1 MNFLNPLYLFA
12 LGAVAVPIL
21 IHIFSRRRVPEV
33 PFSTIRFLKRSDRRS
48 MTRINLRRL
57 VLLMIRMLAIAVLA
71 LALARPVVRG
81 SLAALFPA
89 GGSRAACIL
98 IDRSF
103 SMGVEGEGGTAL
115 ERALARVRA
124 LLDNLDRA
132 DAVSIVLFDAAPEV
146 LYDGAFDRA
155 AVLASLKG
163 IAPSWRGT
171 DLRSAVAFGQR
182 ILEGTKREAREL
194 YIVSDFQRT
203 SLGAAPA
210 RGEGAGAARGESSSA
225 AKNARAA
232 LPVRAL
238 LIPVQTAGAANVAVE
253 NVLAPRVTLH
263 KGETAEVT
271 IVFRNMSRELP
282 AKFPLEILVGGRR
295 IMEKEI
301 EMLPDG
307 YFRATASIR
316 AERTGWIEG
325 IVTKRSDRLPA
336 DDTRYFTLQSREK
349 TRVLL
354 MADENGF
361 YLEQALSPG
370 GYEGDIAVVVRGWRT
385 FTTLDLDAADVVL
398 LGPGKG
404 PDASAAATID
414 RFVHA
419 GGKAIV
425 LLLPELR
432 AAAERLSRYP
442 LRFEFAETAHGYWAI
457 AKPAGPVGFLAPF
470 DTEDLAALARVRFR
484 SAALVRGVPAG
495 VAQLAFSSGSPFVWE
510 EERGEGSVV
519 FTALDPRPEAGEL
532 VLSPQFLPLVQQLVL
547 ATGMKPPA
555 AEGHLVGEPILWKG
569 AVDGD
574 VVCELPGG
582 RSLRPERIEQR
593 ASGGAGDLL
602 IPDVDRPGI
611 VTVLADSAV
620 RGKIAVNPDCRRESD
635 LTYIAAREAADSLGL
650 GNQLVVEEGEPL
662 AAAIRVAREGR
673 EIATP
678 LVILAAALFL
688 AELAIAQR
696 EKGESA

>member
-12 LGAVAVPIL
+12 LAAVAVPIL
-21 IHIFSRRRVPEV
+21 IHIFSRKRVPEV

-57 VLLMIRMLAIAVLA
+57 VLLILRVLAIAVLA
-71 LALARPVVRG
+71 LAFARPVVRG

-103 SMGVEGEGGTAL
+103 SMGVEGEDGIAF
-115 ERALARVRA
+115 ERALARVDPV
-124 LLDNLDRA
+124 LDDLDRG
-132 DAVSIVLFDAAPEV
+132 DAVSIVAFDAAPEV

-155 AVLASLKG
+155 ALAATLKG
-163 IAPSWRGT
+163 ITPSWRGT
-171 DLRSAVAFGQR
+171 DLRGAVTYAQR
-182 ILEGTKREAREL
+182 MLDETRREAREL

-203 SLGAAPA
+203 SLGKAPA
-210 RGEGAGAARGESSSA
+210 GDEGTLA
-225 AKNARAA
+225 AKKTRAA
-232 LPVRAL
+232 LPVRAF
-238 LIPVQTAGAANVAVE
+238 LIPVQTAGAANVAIE

-263 KGETAEVT
+263 TGETAEIT
-271 IVFRNMSRELP
+271 IVCRNMSRELP

-307 YFRATASIR
+307 YFKTSASIR

-325 IVTKRSDRLPA
+325 VVTKRSDRLPA
-336 DDTRYFTLQSREK
+336 DDTRYFTLDVRER

-354 MADENGF
+354 IADEGSF

-370 GYEGDIAVVVRGWRT
+370 GFEGDIGVTKRGWKT

-398 LGPGKG
+398 LGPGQG
-404 PDASAAATID
+404 PDDSGTATID
-414 RFVHA
+414 RFIQG
-419 GGKAIV
+419 GGKGIV
-425 LLLPELR
+425 LLLPELV

-442 LRFEFAETAHGYWAI
+442 LRFEFADAPHGYWAI
-457 AKPAGPVGFLAPF
+457 AKPAGSVGFLTPF
-470 DTEDLAALARVRFR
+470 DAEDLTALARVRFR
-484 SAALVRGVPAG
+484 SAALVSGVPVG
-495 VAQLAFSSGSPFVWE
+495 VAQLVFATGSPFVWE

-519 FTALDPRPEAGEL
+519 FAALDPRPEAGEL

-547 ATGMKPPA
+547 ATGMKPQA
-555 AEGHLVGEPILWKG
+555 AEGNLVGAPILWKG

-582 RSLRPERIEQR
+582 RSLRPERIEQG
-593 ASGGAGDLL
+593 AAGGLL

-611 VTVLADSAV
+611 VTVLAGSTV
-620 RGKIAVNPDCRRESD
+620 RAKLAVNPDCRRESD
-635 LTYIAAREAADSLGL
+635 LAYMAAREAADSLGL
-650 GNQLVVEEGEPL
+650 GNRLVVEEGEAL

-678 LVILAAALFL
+678 LLILAAALFT
-688 AELAIAQR
+688 AELVIAQR
-696 EKGESA
+696 EKEESA